1 MFQRIIVPLDGSD
14 RAESILPLAARIA
27 RASGGTII
35 LVRVVAIPTDAEV
48 FLAQPTG
55 VPESVT
61 KIVVDEARGYLVH
74 ITRSE
79 ALAGIDTEIEVMAG
93 EAAASI
99 LAVAGSSQAD
109 IIVLCSHG
117 YSGSKRWALGSVADK
132 VIRHA
137 SAPVLLLRE
146 TGPVIPPSQPSHTFH
161 ALVSLDGSRFSAAA
175 LSPAARLVA
184 ALAAPLQ
191 GSLHLFH
198 VIEVQA
204 TDGRWKSHASAGAQL
219 VERQE
224 DARAYLATIMKRL
237 ENELGS
243 DVQIA
248 ITASVVTGSDVV
260 ESILQ
265 AGENAEGSDEQG
277 VSGPYDLIAMA
288 THGRSGLP
296 RLMLGSVTE
305 RIIHRTTLPMLIVH
319 PQQGAKTKE
328 PGHVAEDNPSWPVLF

>member
-1 MFQRIIVPLDGSD
+1 MFQRIIVPLDGSE
-14 RAESILPLAARIA
+14 RAESVLPLASRIA

-61 KIVVDEARGYLVH
+61 KIVVDEARDYLVH

-79 ALAGIDTEIEVMAG
+79 ALAGIGTEIEVMVG
-93 EAAASI
+93 GAASSI
-99 LAVAGSSQAD
+99 LAAAESFQAD
-109 IIVLCSHG
+109 VIVLCSHG
-117 YSGSKRWALGSVADK
+117 YSGPKRWTLGSVADK

-137 SAPVLLLRE
+137 PAPVLLLRE
-146 TGPVIPPSQPSHTFH
+146 TGPVIPPSQPGHTFH

-175 LSPAARLVA
+175 LLPAARLLA
-184 ALAAPLQ
+184 ALAAPSQ

-198 VIEVQA
+198 VIEVPA
-204 TDGRWKSHASAGAQL
+204 TDGKWKGHASTGAQL

-248 ITASVVTGSDVV
+248 ITASVATGSDVA

-265 AGENAEGSDEQG
+265 AGESAEDVDGQG
-277 VSGPYDLIAMA
+277 ESGPYDLIAMA

-305 RIIHRTTLPMLIVH
+305 RVIHRTTLPMLIVR
-319 PQQGAKTKE
+319 PQRGAETKE
-328 PGHVAEDNPSWPVLF
+328 PGHEVTDNPSWPVLF